1 MANASRLDHVNTT
14 VLDAG
19 MTAPTYF
26 ERLLGLLATAMLL
39 TVCVALWRGQADWG
53 RIAPLIWVHLSTVM
67 IALALTPVLLWSRR
81 GDTWHRR
88 LGWTWAIAMFATAL
102 VTFGLR
108 LSNHGH
114 FSFIHI
120 LSVTVIVAVPVAV
133 LAARRHDVARHRR
146 GMRAL
151 IIGALLT
158 AGFFTFP
165 FGRLLGRWLL
175 G

>member
-1 MANASRLDHVNTT
+1 
-14 VLDAG
+14 
-19 MTAPTYF
+19 MTAPTHF

-39 TVCVALWRGQADWG
+39 TICVALWRGQAQWG
-53 RIAPLIWVHLSTVM
+53 RIEPLIWLHLGTIM

-81 GDTWHRR
+81 GDKWHRR
-88 LGWTWAIAMFATAL
+88 LGWTWAVAMFATAAAS
-102 VTFGLR
+102 FGLR
-108 LSNHGH
+108 LSNHGS

-120 LSVTVIVAVPVAV
+120 LSVFVIIVVPTAV
-133 LAARRHDVARHRR
+133 LAARRHDVAKHRQS
-146 GMRAL
+146 MRAL